1 LRTKKPEIRVKINQL
16 RSCRTPEQLTEE
28 PHLSIQANR
37 STRIKLSKTGQK
49 RVRNRF
55 KFTDPISSVP
65 KVIRISIFDE
75 RYSPKLSKL
84 KNDQLHSEQQL
95 ISILRKGSPFAF
107 ELLFERYS
115 QKLYRFSLSYLKSET
130 EAEEIVQDVFLKLWE
145 NRNKLR
151 NETSFQSYLFT
162 IAFNAI
168 RKHFNRK
175 NRDERFRS
183 DLLETISE
191 ENPSLENHLDFETL
205 VGKLDE
211 LIEQMPLRRKEIFLK
226 RKKEE
231 KSVHDIATEMHISPK
246 TVENQI
252 TEAMKYLKEEF
263 GNDRISGMLFFYI
276 FLD

>member
-1 LRTKKPEIRVKINQL
+1 MLRNGSPVAF
-16 RSCRTPEQLTEE
+16 EQL
-28 PHLSIQANR
+28 
-37 STRIKLSKTGQK
+37 
-49 RVRNRF
+49 
-55 KFTDPISSVP
+55 
-65 KVIRISIFDE
+65 
-75 RYSPKLSKL
+75 
-84 KNDQLHSEQQL
+84 
-95 ISILRKGSPFAF
+95 FA
-107 ELLFERYS
+107 RYS
-115 QKLYRFSLSYLKSET
+115 QKLYRFSFSYLKSET
-130 EAEEIVQDVFLKLWE
+130 EAEEIVQDVFMKLWE

-191 ENPSLENHLDFETL
+191 ENPSLENHPDFEAL
-205 VGKLDE
+205 LSKLDQ
-211 LIEQMPLRRKEIFLK
+211 LIDEMPLRRKEIFLK
-226 RKKEE
+226 RKKEG
-231 KSVHDIATEMHISPK
+231 KSVHDIAREMNIAPK

-263 GNDRISGMLFFYI
+263 RNDRISGMLFYYV